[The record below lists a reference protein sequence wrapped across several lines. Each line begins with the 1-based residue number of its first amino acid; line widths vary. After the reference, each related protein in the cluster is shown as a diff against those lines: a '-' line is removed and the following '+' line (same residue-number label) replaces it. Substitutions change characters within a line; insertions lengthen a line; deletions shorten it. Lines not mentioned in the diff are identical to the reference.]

1 MIDMRLRLRLEQ
13 SLLMRNMQAFLRVIR
28 EGESSQDD
36 DAYRMMF
43 GGDLM
48 ESMAGHPRKVVTRM
62 LGGKSLS
69 SSAAGAYQ
77 FVQRT
82 WDECATALGLVDF
95 GHDAQDLAAVYL
107 IHRRCAFDDVLDGRL
122 EAAIKKCNLE
132 WASLPGS
139 PYGQPLMT
147 LAHAREIFKLYGGAI
162 ESTAT
167 TPVQPAKTL
176 EATTMPFPA
185 FLAAALPALI
195 EAVPK
200 LGKIFSSGSETAERN
215 IQAAEMVVGIAK
227 DAIGAKNEQE
237 LVETI
242 KADPGAAQTV
252 RDAIDANWGRIDEV
266 GGGIK
271 AAREA
276 NVTQSSLDP
285 RRNMAL
291 WVTAMLL
298 PLVYL
303 TVCAVLFTGDWTS
316 ETKAMV
322 VAAVISGVLGA
333 ITGYWLGTSFSS
345 ARKDEQRHGAV
356 SP

>member
-1 MIDMRLRLRLEQ
+1 MSVGLRTKLDRALRA
-13 SLLMRNMQAFLRVIR
+13 RNMQAFLRVIR
-28 EGESSQDD
+28 EGETSQDD
-36 DAYRMMF
+36 SAYRMVF
-43 GGDLM
+43 GGGFI
-48 ESMAGHPRKVVTRM
+48 ESMAYHPRKPITDQ
-62 LGGKSLS
+62 LGGKAIT

-77 FVQRT
+77 FLSST
-82 WDECATALGLVDF
+82 WDECAAELGLTDF

-107 IHRRCAFDDVLDGRL
+107 IHRRGAFDDVIQGRIEL
-122 EAAIKKCNLE
+122 AIKKCNRE

-139 PYGQPLMT
+139 PYGQPVMT
-147 LAHAREIFKLYGGAI
+147 LERAIDTYKRWGGQI
-162 ESTAT
+162 GSTST
-167 TPVQPAKTL
+167 TPGQPAKTK
-176 EATTMPFPA
+176 EAPAMPFPA

-195 EAVPK
+195 EVAPK
-200 LGKIFSSGSETAERN
+200 LGRIFSSGSETAERN

-227 DAIGAKNEQE
+227 EAIGAKNEQE

-276 NVTQSSLDP
+276 NIAQSNLDP

-291 WVTAMLL
+291 WVTVMLL

-333 ITGYWLGTSFSS
+333 ITGYWMGTSYSS
-345 ARKDEQRHGAV
+345 AKKDDQRREVAA
-356 SP
+356 P